1 MFHENLVLHRETY
14 ELLPDSDKGK
24 DIGFYVN
31 ILDENLQVMA
41 MTLVL
46 FIYVLQDS
54 KHQGT
59 CHSILGRCGCGG
71 FFEDLRI

>member
-31 ILDENLQVMA
+31 ILDENL
-41 MTLVL
+41 
-46 FIYVLQDS
+46 
-54 KHQGT
+54 
-59 CHSILGRCGCGG
+59 
-71 FFEDLRI
+71 